1 VTRLILPTKKEKIVF
16 ALSRERVSVC
26 MYVFIFYFIIFLL
39 GAILANILQGCTVPG
54 KGRKPPNLHQGFACQ
69 D

>member
-1 VTRLILPTKKEKIVF
+1 
-16 ALSRERVSVC
+16 